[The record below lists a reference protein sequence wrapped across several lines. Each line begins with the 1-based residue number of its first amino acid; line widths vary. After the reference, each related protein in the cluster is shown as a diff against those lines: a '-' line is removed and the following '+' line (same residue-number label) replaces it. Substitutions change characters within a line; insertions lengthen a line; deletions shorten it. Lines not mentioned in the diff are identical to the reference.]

1 MVTRAP
7 ETTAFC
13 GPVPLTVRAVFWAN
27 AARAAVESRRRRAT
41 RRKRT
46 EILLCTRKGWSM
58 RFTPVSWLY
67 EDVGGCVMHRPSVR
81 LPIPRVRD
89 SGGRKVL
96 LTVARQRGSLTRF
109 PARPQRRTSART
121 KGKLGK
127 NERRVGA

>member
-7 ETTAFC
+7 ETTTFC
-13 GPVPLTVRAVFWAN
+13 GSVTLTVRAVFWAN
-27 AARAAVESRRRRAT
+27 AARAAVESRRTER

-67 EDVGGCVMHRPSVR
+67 EDVGGCVLHRPSVR
-81 LPIPRVRD
+81 LPTPRVRD